1 MVGAALTL
9 AAPSLA
15 LASNECG
22 AAVGGVVTC
31 AATGSPYA
39 GGISYSAS
47 GQGLT
52 VNLESGALVHST
64 ASVSA
69 GVDLQSND
77 ENITLNHGGGV
88 IADRGYGVSLQTS
101 TGFITANLGEVVSA
115 TSAGVYAFHDDGGG
129 LINVR
134 KVTSGAEGVVANSYN
149 GGFTINAGSILA
161 VGVGIDA
168 FSVGSGN
175 LVVTSTDRIET
186 TGVGSSGLTAATSG
200 DILID
205 VNAVRTAGRKRDFPW
220 GPT

>member
-1 MVGAALTL
+1 MV
-9 AAPSLA
+9 
-15 LASNECG
+15 
-22 AAVGGVVTC
+22 
-31 AATGSPYA
+31 
-39 GGISYSAS
+39 
-47 GQGLT
+47 Q
-52 VNLESGALVHST
+52 
-64 ASVSA
+64 
-69 GVDLQSND
+69 Q
-77 ENITLNHGGGV
+77 
-88 IADRGYGVSLQTS
+88 
-101 TGFITANLGEVVSA
+101 GEVVSA

-200 DILID
+200 DILRAALEVLD
-205 VNAVRTAGRKRDFPW
+205 AGPDLLVLYHGVNDIGRLETLAALQAFSPWQLSLRVFLDESRLARVITDLLPDSIWEQGYDGSTTIVVSNRDS
-220 GPT
+220 